1 MNSIQSIGIANNYNV
16 NFGHF
21 TSRNIQ
27 NSSEILT
34 KSGINPEQV
43 VKQFVDKIE
52 KNILPTTSEIDN
64 IVAIAN
70 SKIYEQSIIDK
81 ANKLL
86 PTVYRCRNEY
96 RELARQ
102 LGLRTHA
109 LLN

>member
-52 KNILPTTSEIDN
+52 KKSKEPIQQKEIHNIFQYLSERKL
-64 IVAIAN
+64 
-70 SKIYEQSIIDK
+70 KIQ
-81 ANKLL
+81 
-86 PTVYRCRNEY
+86 
-96 RELARQ
+96 
-102 LGLRTHA
+102 
-109 LLN
+109 